1 MRSGV
6 SNKSTLI
13 SKKNAFTSM
22 HWLEEKRNFF
32 LFGLGGG
39 KKKMLQ
45 YAEGGKEVLFYL
57 SILRF
62 YEIYVQ
68 NRQI

>member
-1 MRSGV
+1 
-6 SNKSTLI
+6 
-13 SKKNAFTSM
+13 M

-32 LFGLGGG
+32 LFGLGGGG

-62 YEIYVQ
+62 DEIYVQ